1 MDKKVLITGANGFVG
16 QAVCQHLT
24 DAKFIVRKAL
34 RQQRDN
40 QVQPQD
46 DCQIVGEISTN
57 TDWSQAL
64 SGIDSIVHLAARVH
78 VMNDSVSDPLSEF
91 RKVNVAGTINLAKQ
105 AVRANVRRFI
115 FVSSIKVNGEKTEG
129 NYFTES
135 DVPAPQDPYGISKFE
150 AEQSLLEIARL
161 TGLEVVILRPP
172 LMYGPAVKANF
183 YQLMNAIYK
192 RWPLPLGKVN
202 NQRSLLYVS
211 TFADAIKTC
220 LIHPN
225 ASGKTFLVSDEK
237 SLSTAEL
244 IEKMGHFLQS
254 SPRLFNIPVAWMKL
268 GGKCLGK
275 ASVIDRLTSSLVID
289 SNKIRQELS
298 WASPY
303 SFDAGIQKTAEWFL
317 ANKSHTN

>member
-161 TGLEVVILRPP
+161 TVP
-172 LMYGPAVKANF
+172 
-183 YQLMNAIYK
+183 
-192 RWPLPLGKVN
+192 
-202 NQRSLLYVS
+202 S
-211 TFADAIKTC
+211 TF
-220 LIHPN
+220 
-225 ASGKTFLVSDEK
+225 TFLN
-237 SLSTAEL
+237 SLSGSE
-244 IEKMGHFLQS
+244 E
-254 SPRLFNIPVAWMKL
+254 
-268 GGKCLGK
+268 
-275 ASVIDRLTSSLVID
+275 
-289 SNKIRQELS
+289 E
-298 WASPY
+298 
-303 SFDAGIQKTAEWFL
+303 SFIT
-317 ANKSHTN
+317 